1 VAHQILPPLLS
12 SPLVSVVLLLRAYSF
27 YCSSRCYQC
36 HSVTRLCNVHTCTR
50 THALSLLVTPYSAGL
65 TRAAVLQPPASGWAG
80 ILHGLA
86 AHSRIRAGCVR
97 NTRMGG
103 PELHAPQG
111 PRATGFYALHRC
123 RRSSTSSRR
132 ERARDEWAVSGGP
145 SRVRASLPQKSLDKR
160 LRFKLSQRRRE
171 ASIPATK
178 AGNLENQAELGW
190 LALPVGRQPAR
201 VRLSGIALASFTGV
215 CPQINSVAS
224 RVELQRECDAP
235 RRLQVYGPGDLKK
248 DAIQ

>member
-1 VAHQILPPLLS
+1 MSQCDSFVQCAYVLFGWLKKTVDSEGNVNFLREKNIIILLKGLS
-12 SPLVSVVLLLRAYSF
+12 I
-27 YCSSRCYQC
+27 
-36 HSVTRLCNVHTCTR
+36 
-50 THALSLLVTPYSAGL
+50 L

-86 AHSRIRAGCVR
+86 AHSRSHAGCVR

-160 LRFKLSQRRRE
+160 LRFKLSQRRRRRRRE

-178 AGNLENQAELGW
+178 AGNLYV
-190 LALPVGRQPAR
+190 P
-201 VRLSGIALASFTGV
+201 FTW
-215 CPQINSVAS
+215 
-224 RVELQRECDAP
+224 
-235 RRLQVYGPGDLKK
+235 QVYV
-248 DAIQ
+248 